1 MKKLSFL
8 FLSFLFLF
16 FILTDPCPA
25 GFLETITFEEPSRI
39 FIFKGPFSKPVIA
52 MSQELVFSYE
62 IQTPGS
68 QSHERYYF
76 VTRSGEKSFDL
87 RHTYGT
93 FMGMRGGRP
102 PEEMIT
108 ILFREGS
115 ETYPLPMGT
124 LSFPGCPADVRAHLN
139 ILELKV
145 NQLSYQII
153 LPQCL
158 KDVLFK
164 K

>member
-1 MKKLSFL
+1 MKKLSVPLPLFL
-8 FLSFLFLF
+8 FLSL
-16 FILTDPCPA
+16 ILTPPSSA

-52 MSQELVFSYE
+52 MPQELVFSYE

-76 VTRSGEKSFDL
+76 VTRSSEKSFDL

-93 FMGMRGGRP
+93 FMGMKGGRP
-102 PEEMIT
+102 PEEKIT

-115 ETYPLPMGT
+115 ETYPLPMGMLT
-124 LSFPGCPADVRAHLN
+124 LPGCPVDVRAHLVV
-139 ILELKV
+139 LELKE
-145 NQLSYQII
+145 NWLSYQII

-158 KDVLFK
+158 KEVLFK

>member
-1 MKKLSFL
+1 M
-8 FLSFLFLF
+8 
-16 FILTDPCPA
+16 P
-25 GFLETITFEEPSRI
+25 
-39 FIFKGPFSKPVIA
+39 
-52 MSQELVFSYE
+52 QEMVFSYE

-102 PEEMIT
+102 PEEKIT
-108 ILFREGS
+108 IHLREES

-124 LSFPGCPADVRAHLN
+124 LSFPGCPPDERAQLK

-158 KDVLFK
+158 KEVLFK